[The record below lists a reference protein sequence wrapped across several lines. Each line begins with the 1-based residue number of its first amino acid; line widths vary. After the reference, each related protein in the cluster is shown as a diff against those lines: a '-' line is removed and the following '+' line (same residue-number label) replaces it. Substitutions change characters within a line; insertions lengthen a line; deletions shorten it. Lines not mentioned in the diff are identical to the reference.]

1 MNTIARFA
9 LENLALHVI
18 GGKIPPYWLFRD
30 TGLAQAESDDYDEI
44 RAMSDEELEDLVRTN
59 ALGLP
64 MSLPLSLKLEEP
76 SAQEWWLP
84 FEPMISLTGKNIIKR
99 RQVNKGRIRGS
110 IKERW
115 SQDDYEITIEGVL
128 IGTDGKYPAADVG
141 RLKNFCEAAAVIA
154 LNPLLEI
161 FGISRLVIES
171 WEMPFTG
178 GTSNQNYSI
187 KAYSDDIYKL
197 LLEQS

>member
-1 MNTIARFA
+1 MNTLGRFA
-9 LENLALHVI
+9 LENLALQVI

-30 TGLAQAESDDYDEI
+30 TGLAQVDSGDYDEI
-44 RAMSDEELEDLVRTN
+44 RTMSDEELEDLVRTN

-76 SAQEWWLP
+76 GAQEWWLP
-84 FEPMISLTGKNIIKR
+84 FEPMVSLTGKNIIKR

-110 IKERW
+110 IKERCA
-115 SQDDYEITIEGVL
+115 QDDYEITIEWVL
-128 IGTDGKYPAADVG
+128 IGIDGHYPAADVG
-141 RLKNFCEAAAVIA
+141 RLKNFCEAAAVTV

-161 FGISRLVIES
+161 FGITRLVIES
-171 WEMPFTG
+171 WEIPFTSG
-178 GTSNQNYSI
+178 NSNQNYSI

-197 LLEQS
+197 LLEQA

>member
-30 TGLAQAESDDYDEI
+30 TGLAQVESDDYDEI

-197 LLEQS
+197 LLQQS

>member
-30 TGLAQAESDDYDEI
+30 TGLAQVESDDYDEI

>member
-1 MNTIARFA
+1 MNTLGRFA

-30 TGLAQAESDDYDEI
+30 TGLAQVDSGDYDEI
-44 RAMSDEELEDLVRTN
+44 RTMSDEELEDLVRTN

-76 SAQEWWLP
+76 GAQEWWLP
-84 FEPMISLTGKNIIKR
+84 FEPMVSLTGKNIIKR

-115 SQDDYEITIEGVL
+115 AQDDM
-128 IGTDGKYPAADVG
+128 
-141 RLKNFCEAAAVIA
+141 R
-154 LNPLLEI
+154 
-161 FGISRLVIES
+161 SR
-171 WEMPFTG
+171 
-178 GTSNQNYSI
+178 
-187 KAYSDDIYKL
+187 
-197 LLEQS
+197 

>member
-1 MNTIARFA
+1 MNTLGRFA

-30 TGLAQAESDDYDEI
+30 TGLAQVESDDYDEI